1 MAKAHG
7 AMTSLNLHD
16 TGAEAIAAAVERARN
31 TTIVIGVDQDKGAL
45 LIDIDTQVDIC
56 SGAAEMQDH
65 LRLIIEALN
74 GYDPFAAEGSDEA
87 TDRGNS
93 GGAE

>member
-7 AMTSLNLHD
+7 AQTNLNMYE
-16 TGAEAIAAAVERARN
+16 TGAQAVAAAVKRARN
-31 TTIVIGVDQDKGAL
+31 TTIVIGIDQEKGAL
-45 LIDIDTQVDIC
+45 LIDIDTQADIC

-74 GYDPFAAEGSDEA
+74 GYDPFAD
-87 TDRGNS
+87 
-93 GGAE
+93 